1 MMPPASRPDRLAHA
15 RRRGL
20 GVVEVIVIFAIMG
33 FVAIL
38 FLMSLPRGRESARM
52 ATCQRNLMQ
61 IGHGLALYHQLQRHY
76 PTVPALGGREG
87 DSPLKAM
94 LDSFAVPDLLELH
107 DPSNPPKAS
116 QAPPSGIR
124 VPGLACPS
132 DPNAMTGPSSA
143 VVSYRANAGD
153 DRAGLDGPFAPGRTT
168 TSAEVE
174 AADGQGYTAA
184 VAERLVG
191 DGKDRH
197 PALQNY
203 ARVPGPVPPAGCPRT
218 PADRWQGDA
227 GASWAEASWR
237 STLYNHTMT
246 PDAPASCI
254 AEDGKTAAI
263 GASSGHVHRV
273 NVLMMDGS
281 LRVVSPSID
290 PKIWAGMGTVGRLE
304 TPPGSGRN

>member
-1 MMPPASRPDRLAHA
+1 MIVAI
-15 RRRGL
+15 L
-20 GVVEVIVIFAIMG
+20 GFA
-33 FVAIL
+33 AIL

-76 PTVPALGGREG
+76 PTVPAIGGPAG

-94 LDSFAVPDLLELH
+94 LDSFAVPDLLELR
-107 DPSNPPKAS
+107 DSSNSPKAS
-116 QAPPSGIR
+116 QAPPPGIR

-132 DPNAMTGPSSA
+132 DPNAMAGPSSA

-153 DRAGLDGPFAPGRTT
+153 DPVGLDGPFAPGRTT

-184 VAERLVG
+184 FAERLVG

-197 PALQNY
+197 PAPENY
-203 ARVPGPVPPAGCPRT
+203 ARVPGPISPSGCAKV
-218 PADRWQGDA
+218 PADRWRGDA
-227 GASWAEASWR
+227 GLSWAEVSWR
-237 STLYNHTMT
+237 STLYNHALT
-246 PDAPASCI
+246 PDAPVSCI
-254 AEDGKTAAI
+254 ADDGKTASI
-263 GASSGHVHRV
+263 GASSGHVNRI

-281 LRVVSPSID
+281 LRVVSPTIN
-290 PKIWAGMGTVGRLE
+290 PKIWAGMGTVGRSE
-304 TPPGSGRN
+304 TPPGSDRN